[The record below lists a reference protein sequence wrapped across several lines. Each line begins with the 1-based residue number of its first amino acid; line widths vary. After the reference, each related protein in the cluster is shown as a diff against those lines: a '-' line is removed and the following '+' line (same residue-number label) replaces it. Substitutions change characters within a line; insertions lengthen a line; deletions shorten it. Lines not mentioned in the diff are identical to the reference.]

1 MKKNANGSRAIARAV
16 LAGLACCAA
25 GVAGAQARSW
35 TVDRVLD
42 LAPGTSAALGEFAS
56 QVDLQEIVAERDY
69 MLAKADL
76 NDDGQMEL
84 IVQAQSSAFCGSGG
98 CFTVVLAQRGGQ
110 PVPLLRQNLAHGG
123 LAITREKANGYR
135 ALAAVDANGKIL
147 TGDRQGTPLYG
158 KPLVHELASTA
169 P

>member
-1 MKKNANGSRAIARAV
+1 MKKNANGSHVVVRAV
-16 LAGLACCAA
+16 LAGLTCFAA
-25 GVAGAQARSW
+25 GLAGAQASSW
-35 TVDRVLD
+35 TVDRVLE
-42 LAPGTSAALGEFAS
+42 LAAGTSDALGEFAS

-69 MLAKADL
+69 MFTKVDL

-98 CFTVVLAQRGGQ
+98 CFTLVLTQRGGQ

-147 TGDRQGTPLYG
+147 KGDRQGTPMYG
-158 KPLVHELASTA
+158 KPLVYELASTT

>member
-1 MKKNANGSRAIARAV
+1 MKKNASGSRAIVRIA
-16 LAGLACCAA
+16 LAGLTCFATGFAA
-25 GVAGAQARSW
+25 AQASSW

-42 LAPGTSAALGEFAS
+42 LSTGTSAVLGEFAS

-69 MLAKADL
+69 VFTKADL

-98 CFTVVLAQRGGQ
+98 CFTLVLTQRGGE
-110 PVPLLRQNLAHGG
+110 PVPLLRQNVAHGG

-135 ALAAVDANGKIL
+135 ALAAVDANAKIL
-147 TGDRQGTPLYG
+147 MGDRQGTPLYG
-158 KPLVHELASTA
+158 KPLVYELASTA

>member
-1 MKKNANGSRAIARAV
+1 MQKYGNGSRAVVRAV
-16 LAGLACCAA
+16 LAAFMCFAA
-25 GVAGAQARSW
+25 GFAGAQARSW

-42 LAPGTSAALGEFAS
+42 LATGTSAALGEFAS
-56 QVDLQEIVAERDY
+56 QADLQEIVAERDY
-69 MLAKADL
+69 MSTKADL
-76 NDDGQMEL
+76 DDDGQMEL

-98 CFTVVLAQRGGQ
+98 CFTLVLTQRGGQ

-158 KPLVHELASTA
+158 KPLVYELASTA

>member
-1 MKKNANGSRAIARAV
+1 MKKNANGSHVVVRAV
-16 LAGLACCAA
+16 LAGLTCFAA
-25 GVAGAQARSW
+25 GLAGAQASSW
-35 TVDRVLD
+35 TVDRVLE
-42 LAPGTSAALGEFAS
+42 LAAGTSDALGEFAS

-69 MLAKADL
+69 MFTKVDL

-98 CFTVVLAQRGGQ
+98 CFTLVLTQRGGQ
-110 PVPLLRQNLAHGG
+110 PVPLLRQNLFGV

-135 ALAAVDANGKIL
+135 ALAAVDDNGKL
-147 TGDRQGTPLYG
+147 LKGDRPGTPLYG
-158 KPLVHELASTA
+158 KPLVYELASTA

>member
-1 MKKNANGSRAIARAV
+1 MRKNGNGPRDTVSAV
-16 LAGLACCAA
+16 LAGLACFAA
-25 GVAGAQARSW
+25 GLAAAQTSSW
-35 TVDRVLD
+35 TVDRVLE
-42 LAPGTSAALGEFAS
+42 LAPGTSDALGEFAS

-69 MLAKADL
+69 VFTKVDL

-98 CFTVVLAQRGGQ
+98 CFTLVLTRRGGQ

-147 TGDRQGTPLYG
+147 KGDRQGTPMYG
-158 KPLVHELASTA
+158 KPLVYELASTT